1 MKYNDYVRREVKK
14 ETEKAYLVEVVER
27 DNFGSC
33 KQTFKWVAK
42 SVCKDFEKNEIKVSD
57 SYTFT
62 LNTVLVPTTFI
73 SSGRF
78 SK

>member
-27 DNFGSC
+27 DNFGSL

-42 SVCKDFEKNEIKVSD
+42 SVLKILKKMKLKFLIAIH
-57 SYTFT
+57 SY
-62 LNTVLVPTTFI
+62 
-73 SSGRF
+73 
-78 SK
+78 